1 MSETQPVSFTEE
13 RVPVAGIE
21 ETFGELIELYGG
33 TLEASTANDR
43 RFVLPLRRGIAA
55 GGGVECTL
63 SWSGSSEEDGSVTM
77 TCGREV
83 DAPRAQRILL
93 LVAGAAGALLFTLW
107 PFFQRSREF
116 GALAW
121 IGGAIALAVYFLT
134 LRKTS
139 GGLAY
144 DFLRRLAARQRE
156 RETGR
161 TATGETA

>member
-1 MSETQPVSFTEE
+1 MSETQPVTFTEE
-13 RVPVAGIE
+13 RVPVEGIE
-21 ETFGELIELYGG
+21 ETVAELIELYGG
-33 TLEASTANDR
+33 TLEGSTVRDR
-43 RFVLPLRRGIAA
+43 RFILPLRRGIAA

-63 SWSGSSEEDGSVTM
+63 SWTDPEGEGGAVTM

-83 DAPRAQRILL
+83 DAPRAQRVLL

-144 DFLRRLAARQRE
+144 DFLRRLAARQRD
-156 RETGR
+156 R
-161 TATGETA
+161 TAGGSA